1 MALTRITT
9 GSISS
14 NSISADKMQNAA
26 IQGRH
31 FQSGTIT
38 LGLLDA
44 EANVAAAEIRLD
56 ANIDVVQSNVAINQ
70 SAVNTVQSNLVAAE
84 ANVVLVRSNVDSL
97 GTFANASLDTKAN
110 VSATLFLARAND
122 LATFTHITANLNIVQ
137 NNVAAIIN
145 GTTPFSD
152 AVTMNDDL
160 TVQGNL
166 TVAGTFANLAV
177 TDSYTDDR
185 MIMLANAFTGS
196 PSLDVGLLFNRG
208 NQGNAAFFYDESVK
222 SFKLADTKDPN
233 SNTALSPVSLS
244 NLAVGKLSYEGADLS
259 TAIVDNRSGAIS
271 TVFATNLTASRAL
284 SSDGSGKIAV
294 ATTTLV
300 ELNHL
305 SGVGSA
311 VQTQINTKDTIANVS
326 SANLILHSNDFVT
339 FTRLNANINV
349 VSGNTV
355 AAETR
360 VNANLDVVQDN
371 VEARNTQINA
381 NLDVVQDNVAALSGG
396 AILLTPFTN
405 VNTSTATSN
414 VFFLGKAIGTP
425 ANVLFVSIDGVI
437 QNKDV
442 PGTSN
447 NDYIVT
453 VANNTIALTDASIP
467 AGLTVITQIV
477 F

>member
-1 MALTRITT
+1 
-9 GSISS
+9 
-14 NSISADKMQNAA
+14 
-26 IQGRH
+26 
-31 FQSGTIT
+31 
-38 LGLLDA
+38 
-44 EANVAAAEIRLD
+44 
-56 ANIDVVQSNVAINQ
+56 
-70 SAVNTVQSNLVAAE
+70 
-84 ANVVLVRSNVDSL
+84 
-97 GTFANASLDTKAN
+97 
-110 VSATLFLARAND
+110 
-122 LATFTHITANLNIVQ
+122 
-137 NNVAAIIN
+137 
-145 GTTPFSD
+145 
-152 AVTMNDDL
+152 MNDDL

-208 NQGNAAFFYDESVK
+208 NQGNAAFFYDESVQ

-244 NLAVGKLSYEGADLS
+244 NLALGKLSYDGTDLS

-271 TVFATNLTASRAL
+271 SVFATNLTASRAL
-284 SSDGSGKIAV
+284 SSDGSGKIAA

-311 VQTQINTKDTIANVS
+311 VQTQINTKDTIANVA
-326 SANLILHSNDFVT
+326 SANLALHANDFVT

-349 VSGNTV
+349 VSTNVV

-381 NLDVVQDNVAALSGG
+381 NLDIVQDNVAALSGG
-396 AILLTPFTN
+396 AILLTPFYN
-405 VNTSTATSN
+405 VNTSSGSSN
-414 VFFLGKAIGTP
+414 VFFLGKPIGTP
-425 ANVLFVSIDGVI
+425 DNVIYVAIDGVV
-437 QNKDV
+437 QTKDV

-447 NDYIVT
+447 NDFVVT
-453 VANNTIALTDASIP
+453 VANNTIAFTDTSIP
-467 AGLTVITQIV
+467 AGLTITTQIV